1 MTITTSQLASGLATL
16 LGLSTEDAAT
26 LATLFTDW
34 DPTTPT
40 DLATLVTDFVSASGV
55 RDESYNDWWVGTAT
69 GGPASDGY
77 YPITVFG
84 GGTISLPSPA
94 KMQAEMARLTFKGA
108 TATTT
113 TLNAITGAATNDVWL
128 VSATNR
134 LYGRTSAGAWID
146 LGPAGVEGP
155 IGLTPAVSVT
165 ITTLNP
171 GATPTVTKT
180 GGDEAPSFELGL
192 PRARNA
198 RHSLSVS
205 AAYALEA
212 GEMLALWCAEQD
224 TTFDVAAS
232 RAKAKVAA
240 TAATTI
246 AIRKNGSAWGT
257 ITWAADA
264 TAATVTIAS
273 PTVAA
278 GDLIEFVAPTPADA
292 TLAHVAI
299 TLAGA
304 A

>member
-1 MTITTSQLASGLATL
+1 MT
-16 LGLSTEDAAT
+16 
-26 LATLFTDW
+26 
-34 DPTTPT
+34 TTPT
-40 DLATLVTDFVSASGV
+40 QHGAAIAAAIAAFIAGGSQSALANALAAALTDYDDVGGLAERIEALITENATIISALNLF
-55 RDESYNDWWVGTAT
+55 D
-69 GGPASDGY
+69 P
-77 YPITVFG
+77 
-84 GGTISLPSPA
+84 
-94 KMQAEMARLTFKGA
+94 KGA
-108 TATTT
+108 VA
-113 TLNAITGAATNDVWL
+113 L
-128 VSATNR
+128 VSN
-134 LYGRTSAGAWID
+134 LPTSAAEGEFWVISSGEFARHGYIRSGGAWVD
-146 LGPAGVEGP
+146 MGVIQGP